1 MSVVFEKIDI
11 SNEKVYR
18 IVNSAFKVFSKNDF
32 DKASTALVVKDA
44 NISRGLLYH
53 YFTNKQELFEYLQY
67 FAYHIISESMA
78 KEIDWESDDIFDR
91 LSKSMKIKLE
101 LIKKY
106 PHVFTFFNR
115 YPHLMT
121 PDKVKKY
128 QEDEHVKTRQI
139 FYSYNVDH
147 SKIKDNIDF
156 NLLLSVSRLTI
167 KGVLNNHI
175 ENHNFETEELNI
187 EKIMKDINQHIEFLR
202 NTFYK

>member
-1 MSVVFEKIDI
+1 MSVKFERIDV
-11 SNEKVYR
+11 SNNKVYR

-32 DKASTALVVKDA
+32 EKASTALVVRDA
-44 NISRGLLYH
+44 EISRGLLYH

-78 KEIDWESDDIFDR
+78 REIDWESDDIFDR
-91 LSKSMKIKLE
+91 LSKSMKVKLE
-101 LIKKY
+101 IIKEY
-106 PHVFTFFNR
+106 PYVFIFFNR

-128 QEDEHVKTRQI
+128 QEDEHIKTRQI

-147 SKIKDNIDF
+147 SKIKNDIDF
-156 NLLLSVSRLTI
+156 NLLLSVSRLTTR
-167 KGVLNNHI
+167 GVLNSHIDNHD
-175 ENHNFETEELNI
+175 FETEELNI
-187 EKIMKDINQHIEFLR
+187 EEIMKDINQHIEFLR

>member
-1 MSVVFEKIDI
+1 MNVKFEKIDV
-11 SNEKVYR
+11 SNDKVHR
-18 IVNSAFKVFSKNDF
+18 IINSAFKVFSMNVF
-32 DKASTALVVKDA
+32 EKASTELIVKDA
-44 NISRGLLYH
+44 EISRGLLYH
-53 YFTNKQELFEYLQY
+53 YFTSKQELFEYIQY

-91 LSKSMKIKLE
+91 LSKSMKVKLE
-101 LIKKY
+101 LINMY
-106 PHVFTFFNR
+106 PHVFDFFNR

-128 QEDEHVKTRQI
+128 QEDEHIETRRN

-167 KGVLNNHI
+167 KGVLNGHI
-175 ENHNFETEELNI
+175 NNHNFETEELNI
-187 EKIMKDINQHIEFLR
+187 DEIMKNINKYIEFLR
-202 NTFYK
+202 GTFYK